1 MSHAGYKF
9 RLLTPGPSPVPED
22 TLLELAKPVFF
33 HRSAEFRALF
43 AEVEEDLR
51 YVFRTKNR
59 VLTLTSSGTG
69 AMEAAVANTL
79 PPGSKA
85 ICLISGRW
93 GERWRNLCK
102 AFGVEAVQVTVP
114 YGQAIQPE
122 QLQQALADH
131 PDALAV
137 FATLSETAT
146 GVVNDIAAF
155 GKLVGPTN
163 KLFIVDTISGL
174 GVVECQTDTWQIDI
188 NVTGSQKA
196 LMLPPGLAFLAVS
209 DKGWKAIEGN
219 TARRVFYFDL
229 LKYRAS
235 LKDNDTP
242 YTPAHT
248 LIRALRVSL
257 KKIRAEGIENVWAR
271 HARIAAA
278 ARAGIKALG
287 LELFAER
294 PSDGLTAVKMPEGMD
309 STPIIQKLEKQYGL
323 RLANGQDVLKGK
335 MFRLAHMG
343 YTDPFDIL
351 AAISG
356 IELVLLEMGHKLEPG
371 SGVAAAQRVLAEGVK
386 KGSAN

>member
-1 MSHAGYKF
+1 MNKS
-9 RLLTPGPSPVPED
+9 RLLTPGPSPVPEE
-22 TLLELAKPVFF
+22 TLLELAKPVFY
-33 HRSAEFRALF
+33 HRSAEFRALL

-69 AMEAAVANTL
+69 GMEAAVANCL

-85 ICLISGRW
+85 ICAISGRW

-102 AFGVEAVQVTVP
+102 AFGVEPIQITVP
-114 YGQAIQPE
+114 YGQAVSPE
-122 QLQQALADH
+122 QVKQALADH

-146 GVVNDIAAF
+146 GVANDIAAF
-155 GKLVGPTN
+155 GKVITPTG
-163 KLFIVDTISGL
+163 KLFVVDTISGL
-174 GVVECQTDTWQIDI
+174 GVMECQTDEWGIDV

-196 LMLPPGLAFLAVS
+196 LMLPPGLAFVSVS
-209 DKGWKAIEGN
+209 DRAWKAIEAN
-219 TARRVFYFDL
+219 TAKRVFYFDL
-229 LKYRAS
+229 MKYRDA
-235 LKDNDTP
+235 LKENDTP

-257 KKIRAEGIENVWAR
+257 KRIRAEGIENVWAR

-278 ARAGIKALG
+278 ARAGMKAMG

-294 PSDGLTAVKMPEGMD
+294 PADGLTVAKMPDGVD
-309 STPIIQKLEKQYGL
+309 SSAVVSKLEKQYGL

-335 MFRLAHMG
+335 IIRLAHMG
-343 YTDPFDIL
+343 YTDPFDVL
-351 AAISG
+351 AALSG
-356 IELVLLEMGHKLEPG
+356 IELVLLEMGVKLQPG
-371 SGVAAAQRVLAEGVK
+371 DGVAAAQRVLAEGVK
-386 KGSAN
+386 RG

>member
-1 MSHAGYKF
+1 MHKF

-33 HRSAEFRALF
+33 HRSAEFRALLG
-43 AEVEEDLR
+43 EVEEDLR

-69 AMEAAVANTL
+69 SMEAAVANCL
-79 PPGSKA
+79 PAGSKA

-102 AFGVEAVQVTVP
+102 AFGVESVNVTVP
-114 YGQAIQPE
+114 YGQAVTPE
-122 QLQQALADH
+122 QLKKALADH

-146 GVVNDIAAF
+146 GVANDLQAF
-155 GKLVGPTN
+155 GKLITPTG

-174 GVVECQTDTWQIDI
+174 GVMECQTDEWGIDV

-196 LMLPPGLAFLAVS
+196 LMLPPGLAFLSVS
-209 DKGWKAIEGN
+209 DKAWKAIESN
-219 TARRVFYFDL
+219 TTKRVFYFDL
-229 LKYRAS
+229 LKYRDK
-235 LKDNDTP
+235 LKENDTP

-257 KKIRAEGIENVWAR
+257 KRIRAEGIENVWAR

-278 ARAGIKALG
+278 ARAGMKALG

-294 PSDGLTAVKMPEGMD
+294 PADGLTVAKMPEGVD
-309 STPIIQKLEKQYGL
+309 SSAIITKLEKQYGL
-323 RLANGQDVLKGK
+323 RLANGQDTLKGK
-335 MFRLAHMG
+335 IIRLAHMG
-343 YTDPFDIL
+343 YTDPFDVL
-351 AAISG
+351 AALSG
-356 IELVLLEMGHKLEPG
+356 IELVLLEMGVAVKPG
-371 SGVAAAQRVLAEGVK
+371 SGVAAAQQVLAEGVK
-386 KGSAN
+386 RG